1 MFAHDAAV
9 DSPHQRLVSKIAK
22 GAGIVF
28 SGTVFSLALRY
39 LFQVIVARR
48 LGTEAYGLFSLGIA
62 AFAVAEMIATLG
74 MNRGM
79 VRYVALHSQ
88 ETDRR
93 LLKGTVL
100 LGVRMSLGVGTAVGL
115 LLACS
120 SGLLAMN
127 LFHSPDLARILRVL
141 AIGVPISALTTVMVS
156 SSQGLKIMRHKVWV
170 RDIFELLVRVLL
182 VLFLFWAG
190 WEIGGAVAAFLVS
203 IAAGTLM
210 STSIFR
216 RTFRQVLAG
225 SIHPI
230 FPIRE
235 LMRFCWPLLFAN
247 GFIHMEAWIS
257 TFMLGALLGL
267 GPVGIFSAAYRTS
280 LLIQGIVMSFGAIFS
295 PIISDLMHRGE
306 SQELERLFKLVT
318 RWIFS
323 LSLPA
328 SLLMIVFA
336 RDILSLF
343 GQDFTLGT
351 TALVILC
358 SGQIINSVTGPLGVM
373 IDMSGHSKLTL
384 FNSALHFALQAGLCI
399 WLIPAYG
406 IMGAAAAKSLS
417 ILFLRFVRLW
427 QVHATLH
434 MHPFQMKLMK
444 PLAAAGSAGLLLVLL
459 NTQEAFRA
467 MSVLYRIPFG
477 GVGFLAVYG
486 IMLCI
491 LGLDQEDTELFSRL
505 RSKLAF

>member
-1 MFAHDAAV
+1 MSSHDAAV
-9 DSPHQRLVSKIAK
+9 DSSHRRLASEIAK

-28 SGTVFSLALRY
+28 SGTVLSLALRY

-79 VRYVALHSQ
+79 VRYVALHNQ
-88 ETDRR
+88 KEDPG
-93 LLKGTVL
+93 LLKGTLL
-100 LGVRMSLGVGTAVGL
+100 LGVRLSLGVGAATGL
-115 LLACS
+115 LMACS
-120 SGLLAMN
+120 AGVLATN
-127 LFHSPDLARILRVL
+127 IFHAPELAWVLRVL
-141 AIGVPISALTTVMVS
+141 AVGVPISALTTVMVS

-170 RDIFELLVRVLL
+170 RDLFELLVRILL

-190 WEIGGAVAAFLVS
+190 WEIGGAVAAFVVS
-203 IAAGTLM
+203 LAGGTIV

-216 RTFRQVLAG
+216 RTFRRALAG
-225 SIHPI
+225 TVRPI
-230 FPIRE
+230 FPVRE

-247 GFIHMEAWIS
+247 GFIYMEAWIS
-257 TFMLGALLGL
+257 IFMLGAILGP

-280 LLIQGIVMSFGAIFS
+280 LLVQGIVMSFGAIFS
-295 PIISDLMHRGE
+295 PIISDLLQRGE
-306 SQELERLFKLVT
+306 SRQLERLFKLVS

-328 SLLMIVFA
+328 ALLIIFFA

-343 GQDFTLGT
+343 GQDFVVGT
-351 TALVILC
+351 TALIVLC
-358 SGQIINSVTGPLGVM
+358 SGQIINAVTGPLGVM

-384 FNSALHFALQAGLCI
+384 FNSGLHFIVQAGLCI
-399 WLIPAYG
+399 WLIPAHG
-406 IMGAAAAKSLS
+406 ILGAAVAKSLS

-427 QVHATLH
+427 QVRAKLH
-434 MHPFQMKLMK
+434 MHPFQLKLVK
-444 PLAAAGSAGLLLVLL
+444 PLAAAASAGLMLHFFIA
-459 NTQEAFRA
+459 QETIQA
-467 MSVLYRIPFG
+467 MSILYRIPLG
-477 GVGFLAVYG
+477 GVSFLAVYG
-486 IMLCI
+486 IMLYI
-491 LGLDQEDTELFSRL
+491 LGLDQEDKELFSRL

>member
-1 MFAHDAAV
+1 MSLLDAAV
-9 DSPHQRLVSKIAK
+9 DSPHQRHVSEIAK

-28 SGTVFSLALRY
+28 SGTVLSLALRF

-48 LGTEAYGLFSLGIA
+48 LGMETYGLFSLGIA
-62 AFAVAEMIATLG
+62 AFAVAEMTATLG

-88 ETDRR
+88 DEDPG

-100 LGVRMSLGVGTAVGL
+100 LGVRMSLGAGATIGL
-115 LLACS
+115 LLACFS
-120 SGLLAMN
+120 ALLARN
-127 LFHSPDLARILRVL
+127 IFHAPELAWILRVFAL
-141 AIGVPISALTTVMVS
+141 AVPISALTTVMVS

-170 RDIFELLVRVLL
+170 RDVFELLVRILL

-190 WEIGGAVAAFLVS
+190 WEIGGAVAAFVVS
-203 IAAGTLM
+203 LAAGTLM

-225 SIHPI
+225 SIRPI
-230 FPIRE
+230 FPFRE

-247 GFIHMEAWIS
+247 GFIYMEAWIS
-257 TFMLGALLGL
+257 TFMLGAFLGA

-280 LLIQGIVMSFGAIFS
+280 LLVQGIIMSFGTIFS
-295 PIISDLMHRGE
+295 PIISDLLHQGE
-306 SQELERLFKLVT
+306 PHQLERLFKLVS

-328 SLLMIVFA
+328 SLLIILFA

-343 GQDFTLGT
+343 GPDFTLGT
-351 TALVILC
+351 TALVVLC
-358 SGQIINSVTGPLGVM
+358 SGQIINAVTGPLGVM
-373 IDMSGHSKLTL
+373 IDMSGRSKLTL
-384 FNSALHFALQAGLCI
+384 FNSAFHFIVQAGLCI

-406 IMGAAAAKSLS
+406 ILGAAVAKSLS
-417 ILFLRFVRLW
+417 ILLLRFVRLW

-444 PLAAAGSAGLLLVLL
+444 PLAAAGSAGLLLVFL
-459 NTQEAFRA
+459 NAQEWIRA
-467 MSVLYRIPFG
+467 MSILYRVPLG
-477 GVGFLAVYG
+477 GMSFLVVYG
-486 IMLCI
+486 IMLYI
-491 LGLDQEDTELFSRL
+491 LGLDQEDKELFSRL